1 MEGTKGGGESRNH
14 NPDPL
19 HRLIG
24 PRNEINIV
32 VNEESVKGLVDSGAQ
47 ILAISMEFVK
57 RHDLPIFQLQQ
68 LLHFEGF
75 GGVDIPYIGY
85 TELTLNIPEI
95 EGFKREILA
104 FVQKD
109 SKYSAE
115 VPLIIGTLHINE
127 ILACATAEELGKLS
141 PAWYAGALGSQV
153 LAKLAQLEKR
163 PMIDQIDHY
172 VRLTRDVTIP
182 AMQVQ
187 KTIGIAKIPVLTK
200 RLNVMTEALP
210 HREEIKGIEAI
221 PSYETFK
228 QSGNRVTIGSNNT
241 TQEKITLKKG
251 TKVAKLFAAN
261 VIAPMLAPKEKTDAK
276 VMEIPISQFRMG
288 RHVEEA
294 KTDNANNIT
303 SAFSKPTKPEPTP
316 ERLNKLFEKLNLK
329 GIEEWSEIEQ
339 AEVHELMTK
348 FQHLFALSDL
358 ELGCTSLVK
367 HRINVNNPVP
377 FKERYQRIPA
387 QEFDEVR
394 NHLQEMLKVGAIRKS
409 VSPWASPVVLVR
421 KKDGSL
427 RFCFDLKDDKRC
439 IQSSPSRRVPRLSE
453 WGSYIY
459 IIRFEGRVLAG

>member
-1 MEGTKGGGESRNH
+1 MTEGGGESRYH
-14 NPDPL
+14 NPDLL
-19 HRLIG
+19 HRLVG
-24 PRNEINIV
+24 PRNKMNIV
-32 VNEESVKGLVDSGAQ
+32 VNEEPVKGLVDSGAQ
-47 ILAISMEFVK
+47 ISAISIKFVK

-68 LLHFEGF
+68 LLDFEGF

-85 TELTLNIPEI
+85 TELTLDIPEI

-109 SKYSAE
+109 TKYSAE

-172 VRLTRDVTIP
+172 IRLTRDVTIP

-187 KTIGIAKIPVLTK
+187 KTIGITKIPILTK
-200 RLNVMTEALP
+200 RLKVMTEALP

-221 PSYETFK
+221 PSYKTFK
-228 QSGNRVTIGSNNT
+228 QGGNRIIIGLNNT

-251 TKVAKLFAAN
+251 TKVAKVFVAN
-261 VIAPMLAPKEKTDAK
+261 VIPPMLAPKERMDTEI
-276 VMEIPISQFRMG
+276 MEIPIPQSG
-288 RHVEEA
+288 AERHMKET
-294 KTDNANNIT
+294 KLDNANNIT

-316 ERLNKLFEKLNLK
+316 ERLNELFEKLDLK
-329 GIEEWSEIEQ
+329 GIEEWLEIEQ

-348 FQHLFALSDL
+348 FQHLFVLSHL
-358 ELGCTSLVK
+358 ELECTPLVK

-377 FKERYQRIPA
+377 FKERYQRIPP

-394 NHLQEMLKVGAIRKS
+394 NHLQEMLKVGVIRKS

-427 RFCFDLKDDKRC
+427 RFCIDLRKLN
-439 IQSSPSRRVPRLSE
+439 SRTIKNACSLP
-453 WGSYIY
+453 
-459 IIRFEGRVLAG
+459 